1 MIAAPARKV
10 KVHEMD
16 YPRLRYMHASAAERD
31 GSRVLLSDPLHLAKG
46 PLVMPAVTYFII
58 SHFDGQHSL
67 VDIQEAYARQ
77 FGQVLER
84 DKIDDLIAQLDQHH
98 YLDSERFRREVL
110 EAFWQAPVRDMAH
123 ADTCYSS
130 DPEEFSRQAATLFAQ
145 HGAPESSA
153 TPSRA
158 PVRGLI
164 APHIDLRFGG
174 PCYARAYKELAERC
188 DADLFVLFGTSHYS
202 MNPQHL
208 FIGTEKDYNTP
219 LGPAKTDGEFMR
231 ALQRNYSGDLFAEE
245 IVHKVEHSLEFQ
257 ALFLQYV
264 FGGKREFTIAPILV
278 SSFHHSVLSHTSPL
292 EDERIG
298 NFVRALK
305 ETIAQSGRKVCLV
318 AGVDF
323 AHVGQQFGDNGAMTR
338 ETINWV
344 EAEDRR
350 LVQAL
355 EKVDAQD
362 FFGEIAKNGDKRR
375 VCGFSSMYTFLNVV
389 EANRG
394 HLLRYGCATDM
405 YPESLVSFASLVFE

>member
-1 MIAAPARKV
+1 MN
-10 KVHEMD
+10 
-16 YPRLRYMHASAAERD
+16 YPRLRYMQASAADRD
-31 GSRVLLSDPLHLAKG
+31 GGSRVLLSDPLHLAKG

-67 VDIQEAYARQ
+67 VDIQEAFARQ

-84 DKIDDLIAQLDQHH
+84 DKIEDLIEQLDQHH

-130 DPEEFSRQAATLFAQ
+130 DPDEFSRQTLALFEQ
-145 HGAPESSA
+145 HGGPGLTVADSPQ
-153 TPSRA
+153 PSRA
-158 PVRGLI
+158 PIRGII

-174 PCYARAYKELAERC
+174 PCYARAYQELAERC
-188 DADLFVLFGTSHYS
+188 EADLFILLGTSHYS

-219 LGPAKTDGEFMR
+219 LGLAKTDGEFMR
-231 ALQRNYSGDLFAEE
+231 ALQRNYNGDLFAEE
-245 IVHKVEHSLEFQ
+245 ILHKVEHSLEFQ

-278 SSFHHSVLSHTSPL
+278 SSFHHAVLSQTPPL
-292 EDERIG
+292 EDARIG
-298 NFVRALK
+298 DFVRALK
-305 ETIAQSGRKVCLV
+305 ETIAHSGCKVCFV

-323 AHVGQQFGDNGAMTR
+323 AHVGQQFGDTGALTR
-338 ETINWV
+338 ETIDWV
-344 EAEDRR
+344 AAEDRR

-355 EKVDAQD
+355 EKVDAND
-362 FFGEIAKNGDKRR
+362 FFGQIAKNGDKRR

-389 EANRG
+389 EASRG
-394 HLLRYGCATDM
+394 RLLRYGCATDM
-405 YPESLVSFASLVFE
+405 YPESLVSFASLVFD